1 MLYKLGSFLHISR
14 MSTPSFLA
22 SVGRSSWFRLSLG
35 PVLLAWPLLAL
46 PACGGEEEGSVDDD
60 LEESEADSGG
70 EEETASDSD
79 ELRARDSLAG
89 LKADPTLRFVAMGD
103 TGKGN
108 QGQKDVAAAIAA
120 HCAAR
125 GCDFVQL
132 LGDNIYD
139 SGVTSVDDPQWQT
152 KFEEPY
158 RVVSQPFYAVLGNH
172 DYGGG
177 GAGTEFGKGAFE
189 VAYTAKSM
197 KWKMPASHYRRTVG
211 NVDMF
216 GLDTNLMMFNREI
229 DKQKASLAGWLA
241 SSTVTWKI
249 GFGHHPYLSNGKHG
263 NAGNYDGLWFVPIAG
278 GQGVKK
284 FFDDNVCGK
293 VDLYISGHDHS
304 RQWLT
309 DTCRG
314 TELAV
319 SGAGAS
325 GTDLPGRNK
334 NRFQSKELGFL
345 YVTIVGRTLTA
356 EFIDKT
362 GKTEFTRTLTK

>member
-1 MLYKLGSFLHISR
+1 M
-14 MSTPSFLA
+14 T
-22 SVGRSSWFRLSLG
+22 
-35 PVLLAWPLLAL
+35 AWK
-46 PACGGEEEGSVDDD
+46 
-60 LEESEADSGG
+60 
-70 EEETASDSD
+70 
-79 ELRARDSLAG
+79 RARPILTTARRRRASRKSCAAG
-89 LKADPTLRFVAMGD
+89 QPPRLKADPTLRFVAMGD

-139 SGVTSVDDPQWQT
+139 SGVKSVDDPQWQT
-152 KFEEPY
+152 KFEIPIHGD
-158 RVVSQPFYAVLGNH
+158 QPAVLRRARQSRLRWGRRGLGVWQGRLRDRLH
-172 DYGGG
+172 REVDEVEATGESLPPHGGQRRLLRSRHQPDDVQPRCRQAEGRAG
-177 GAGTEFGKGAFE
+177 G
-189 VAYTAKSM
+189 
-197 KWKMPASHYRRTVG
+197 
-211 NVDMF
+211 
-216 GLDTNLMMFNREI
+216 
-229 DKQKASLAGWLA
+229 LAGFVDDDVEDRVW
-241 SSTVTWKI
+241 SPPV
-249 GFGHHPYLSNGKHG
+249 LSNGSHG
-263 NAGNYDGLWFVPIAG
+263 NAGNYDGLWYVPIAG

-325 GTDLPGRNK
+325 ATDLPGRNK
-334 NRFQSKELGFL
+334 TRFQSKELGFL
-345 YVTIVGRTLTA
+345 YVSIVGRTLTA
-356 EFIDKT
+356 EFIDQT
-362 GKTEFTRTLTK
+362 GKSSSRAR

>member
-1 MLYKLGSFLHISR
+1 MRTNLLSSSVRGGFLRHGLLVAGLCL
-14 MSTPSFLA
+14 P
-22 SVGRSSWFRLSLG
+22 LSL
-35 PVLLAWPLLAL
+35 L
-46 PACGGEEEGSVDDD
+46 PACGGEEEIDVDTEGDSD
-60 LEESEADSGG
+60 GEVGETEEAE
-70 EEETASDSD
+70 SDSD
-79 ELRARDSLAG
+79 ELRVGGRPELT
-89 LKADPTLRFVAMGD
+89 ADPTLRFVAMGD

-139 SGVTSVDDPQWQT
+139 SGVSGVDDPQWQT

-158 RVVSQPFYAVLGNH
+158 KAIALPFYVVLGNH
-172 DYGGG
+172 DYGGD
-177 GAGTEFGKGAFE
+177 GAGWEFGKGAHE
-189 VAYTAKSM
+189 IAYTAKSM
-197 KWKMPASHYRRTVG
+197 KWKLPAAHYRRTVG
-211 NVDMF
+211 NVDFF
-216 GLDTNLMMFNREI
+216 GLDSNLVMFNREV
-229 DKQKASLAGWLA
+229 DKQKSALATWLA
-241 SSTVTWKI
+241 SSTTTWKI
-249 GFGHHPYLSNGKHG
+249 ALGHHPYLSNGTHG

-278 GQGVKK
+278 GQNVKK

-304 RQWLT
+304 RQWMT
-309 DTCRG
+309 DTCKG

-325 GTDLPGRNK
+325 ATDLPGRNK
-334 NRFQSKELGFL
+334 TRFQSKELGFL
-345 YVTIVGRTLTA
+345 YVTITGRTLTA

-362 GKTEFTRTLTK
+362 GKVEFTRTLTK

>member
-1 MLYKLGSFLHISR
+1 ML
-14 MSTPSFLA
+14 P
-22 SVGRSSWFRLSLG
+22 
-35 PVLLAWPLLAL
+35 LAL
-46 PACGGEEEGSVDDD
+46 LSACGG
-60 LEESEADSGG
+60 
-70 EEETASDSD
+70 D
-79 ELRARDSLAG
+79 ELSRAQAG
-89 LKADPTLRFVAMGD
+89 LEAAGDPDADQPTDEQGNPQPAANLTVEPTLRFVAMGD

-108 QGQKDVAAAIAA
+108 QGQKDVAAAIEK
-120 HCAAR
+120 HCASR

-139 SGVTSVDDPQWQT
+139 SGVSGVDDPQWQT

-158 RVVSQPFYAVLGNH
+158 KGIALPFYVVLGNH
-172 DYGGG
+172 DYGGD
-177 GAGTEFGKGAFE
+177 GAGWEFGKGSHE

-197 KWKMPASHYRRTVG
+197 KWKLPASHYRRTVG
-211 NVDMF
+211 NVDFF
-216 GLDTNLMMFNREI
+216 GLDTNLMMFNREV
-229 DKQKASLAGWLA
+229 DKQKMALAGWLA
-241 SSTVTWKI
+241 SSTTTWKI
-249 GFGHHPYLSNGKHG
+249 ALGHHPYLSNGTHG

-278 GQGVKK
+278 GQNVKK

-293 VDLYISGHDHS
+293 VDLYLSGHDHS

-309 DTCRG
+309 GTCKG

-325 GTDLPGRNK
+325 ATDLPGRNPA
-334 NRFQSKELGFL
+334 RFQSKELGFL

-362 GKTEFTRTLTK
+362 GKVEYTRTLTK